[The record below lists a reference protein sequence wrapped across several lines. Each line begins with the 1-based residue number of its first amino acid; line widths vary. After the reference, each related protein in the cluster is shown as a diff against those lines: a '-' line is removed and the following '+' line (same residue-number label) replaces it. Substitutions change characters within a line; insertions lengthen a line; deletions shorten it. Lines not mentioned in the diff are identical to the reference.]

1 MTASERPNDTAT
13 PDFLKTG
20 AASPGKRRR
29 WTPIALAGVGL
40 AVLLALFAGNGDDAA
55 PVTLQTD
62 ANGAYQFT
70 GLVVGQNYRVTE
82 AQPAGY
88 GNGTEHPTNV
98 IDVNALPLAGVTGR
112 DFGETLGSLAGA
124 VFEDFS
130 TTPAN
135 NNNGSFDGGG
145 KPIDNATLT
154 LTGTDL
160 SGNPVNVTVQT
171 NATGAY
177 VFRDLLPPQAG
188 DGAGALVALGAARLG
203 ATRLIDN
210 LEL

>member
-1 MTASERPNDTAT
+1 MCIRDSGNGDFDAADAGTLNSRPNGGLQGGTVT
-13 PDFLKTG
+13 LTG
-20 AASPGKRRR
+20 AGADG
-29 WTPIALAGVGL
+29 IC
-40 AVLLALFAGNGDDAA
+40 GNGDDAA

-82 AQPAGY
+82 TQPAGY

-130 TTPAN
+130 TC
-135 NNNGSFDGGG
+135 
-145 KPIDNATLT
+145 
-154 LTGTDL
+154 
-160 SGNPVNVTVQT
+160 
-171 NATGAY
+171 
-177 VFRDLLPPQAG
+177 LLYTSRC
-188 DGAGALVALGAARLG
+188 V
-203 ATRLIDN
+203 
-210 LEL
+210 